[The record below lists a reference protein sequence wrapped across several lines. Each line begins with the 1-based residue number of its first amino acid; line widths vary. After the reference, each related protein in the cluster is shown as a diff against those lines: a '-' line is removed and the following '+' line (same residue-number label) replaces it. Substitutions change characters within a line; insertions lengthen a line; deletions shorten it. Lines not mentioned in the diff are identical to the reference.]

1 MFGRKIPLFTL
12 FGFKV
17 SIDISWFI
25 LAILITW
32 SLADGLFPHYFEGF
46 SKAIYWW
53 MGTAGAL
60 GLFVSSVFHEFFHSI
75 VARAFGL
82 PMKGITLFIFGGVS
96 ELSEEPHSPGSEF
109 LVSFVGPLSSVVL
122 AGILF
127 LVNNAGMSA
136 GWPMP
141 VNDVL
146 LYLAWLNIILA
157 CFNMIPAFPLDGGRI
172 LRSIL
177 WATKKN
183 LRWATRIASA
193 FGEVFGIFLIIL
205 GVVSFISGNFIGGLW
220 YFLIGMFIRSS
231 SQNSYR
237 QLLIRN
243 ALSGEKIKHF
253 MKTEPVTVPPSATVA
268 DLVENYF
275 YKYHYKMFPV
285 SDNGRVEGCVSTREV
300 KNLPKEQWQQCT
312 VREIETA
319 CTNKNSV
326 SPDTDAVM
334 ALSLMNSTGNSRLM
348 VVEGDKLRGIITLK
362 DMLKFLSFKIDLEGN
377 DDKILNE

>member
-46 SKAIYWW
+46 SRATYWW
-53 MGTAGAL
+53 MGAAGAL
-60 GLFVSSVFHEFFHSI
+60 GLFISIVFHEFFHSI

-82 PMKGITLFIFGGVS
+82 PMQGITLFIFGGVS
-96 ELSEEPHSPGSEF
+96 ELREEPHSPGSEF
-109 LVSFVGPLSSVVL
+109 LVSFVGPLSSVAL

-157 CFNMIPAFPLDGGRI
+157 CFNMVPAFPLDGGRI

-193 FGEVFGIFLIIL
+193 FGEAFGIFLIIL
-205 GVVSFISGNFIGGLW
+205 GVISFISGNFIGGLW

-243 ALSGEKIKHF
+243 ALSGETIKHF

-319 CTNKNSV
+319 CTNKNTI

-348 VVEGDKLRGIITLK
+348 VVEGDTLRGIITLK
-362 DMLKFLSFKIDLEGN
+362 DMLKFLSFKIDLEEN
-377 DDKILNE
+377 DDKIVNQ